1 MLVSVIIPAFNVAG
15 CLDRA
20 IDSVLAQTIAD
31 FEIIVVDDASCD
43 TTADLVRRRAAE
55 DSRIRLLQNP
65 TNCGPSVARN
75 RGIAAA
81 LGEWVAILDA
91 DDAYEPDRLAVLCAI
106 GEARQA
112 ALVADNLVLYDTA
125 AGLRIGVGLEDR
137 SEDAVEIIS
146 VEDFLRNC
154 ITGRSPFD
162 LGQLKGLMRRDFL
175 REHALR
181 YADDL
186 RHGEDF
192 DLYARLL
199 LAGGRFVLVGKSYY
213 LFTQRVGTVSAKPS
227 GFSRTIAN
235 YDGMRNATLAL
246 LSHPAVRGN
255 AVREDLL
262 RARADAI
269 RWHKSGTI
277 LRGLLQSR
285 DVPGLLRAC
294 LRDWRIG
301 AVLVRKLVG
310 RLHRTTFASSMQSAL
325 IAAVAVTLLDST

>member
-20 IDSVLAQTIAD
+20 MDSLLAQTMAD
-31 FEIIVVDDASCD
+31 FEIIVVDDASSD

-55 DSRIRLLQNP
+55 DSRIRLLRNP
-65 TNCGPSVARN
+65 TNSGPSVARN

-81 LGEWVAILDA
+81 RAEWIAILDA
-91 DDAYEPDRLAVLCAI
+91 DDAYEPDRLAALCAI
-106 GEARQA
+106 GKATQA
-112 ALVADNLVLYDTA
+112 ALVADNLVLYDA
-125 AGLRIGVGLEDR
+125 VAGVRTGVGLENR
-137 SEDAVEIIS
+137 GEDAVETVS

-175 REHALR
+175 LEHALR

-199 LAGGRFVLVGKSYY
+199 LAGGRFVLVGKPYY

-235 YDGMRNATLAL
+235 FDGMRDATLAL

-269 RWHKSGTI
+269 RWHKSGTV
-277 LRGLLQSR
+277 LWGLLQSR

-294 LRDWRIG
+294 LVDWRIA
-301 AVLVRKLVG
+301 AVLVRKVAG
-310 RLHRTTFASSMQSAL
+310 RVSRATFASSTQCAL
-325 IAAVAVTLLDST
+325 VAAVAVGLLDRA